1 MSAPRGR
8 PAHGGSWGPRK
19 RFRILVVAVPLA
31 AALGLAFSA
40 CDANTTRVGAGGE
53 CFLATDCE
61 PGLVCVPQ
69 QNGSRICSSDLSRVA
84 GRPPPEAGPRDA
96 GEAGDAGE
104 DATPEDGGPDA
115 PADTGTDTGIAD
127 AADSG

>member
-1 MSAPRGR
+1 M
-8 PAHGGSWGPRK
+8 PRK
-19 RFRILVVAVPLA
+19 RFRLSVVVAVVA
-31 AALGLAFSA
+31 TALGLAFLA
-40 CDANTTRVGAGGE
+40 CDANTTRVGAGAE

-96 GEAGDAGE
+96 GEAGDADE
-104 DATPEDGGPDA
+104 DAAPEDGGTDA

>member
-1 MSAPRGR
+1 ME
-8 PAHGGSWGPRK
+8 RK
-19 RFRILVVAVPLA
+19 RFRGWLVAGSLAVCA
-31 AALGLAFSA
+31 MAGLAFAA
-40 CDANTTRVGAGGE
+40 CDADTTRVGAGAE

-96 GEAGDAGE
+96 GEAGDADEDAEVPDAGE
-104 DATPEDGGPDA
+104 DAPV
-115 PADTGTDTGIAD
+115 DTGIAD
-127 AADSG
+127 AADAG

>member
-1 MSAPRGR
+1 M
-8 PAHGGSWGPRK
+8 PRK
-19 RFRILVVAVPLA
+19 RFRLVLVSGLLTATGA
-31 AALGLAFSA
+31 LAFLA
-40 CDANTTRVGAGGE
+40 CDADTTRVGAGAE

-96 GEAGDAGE
+96 GEAGDAEE
-104 DATPEDGGPDA
+104 DATPPEDGGTDA
-115 PADTGTDTGIAD
+115 PTDTGTIRD
-127 AADSG
+127 ASDAG

>member
-1 MSAPRGR
+1 M
-8 PAHGGSWGPRK
+8 PRK
-19 RFRILVVAVPLA
+19 RFRILLVAVPIA
-31 AALGLAFSA
+31 AAFGLAFLA
-40 CDANTTRVGAGGE
+40 CNANTTRVGAGAE

-84 GRPPPEAGPRDA
+84 GRPPPDAGPRDA
-96 GEAGDAGE
+96 GEAGDADE
-104 DATPEDGGPDA
+104 DATVEDSGQDA
-115 PADTGTDTGIAD
+115 PVDTGVDTGIAD